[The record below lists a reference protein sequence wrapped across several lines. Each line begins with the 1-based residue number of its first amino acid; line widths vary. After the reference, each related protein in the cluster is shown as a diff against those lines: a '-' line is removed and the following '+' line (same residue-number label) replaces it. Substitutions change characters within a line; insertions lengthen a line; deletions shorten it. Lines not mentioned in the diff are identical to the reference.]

1 MITLPIQ
8 TQIIVLP
15 ILIFSIVFHEFAH
28 TLVAIL
34 LGDRSASNME
44 RLTLNPLKHLD
55 PLGTLMIYLVGFGFA
70 KPVRIDPRN
79 FKKPVRDEILVGLA
93 GPFSNFVL
101 AFLVLLVFRILVG
114 NQVDLN
120 NHVITAIQYSA
131 FINIGLGIFNL
142 IPIPPLDGSHLY
154 TSWLYQKRPD
164 IYKIAVKYGSMALFG
179 IIILNRYSTYNLLP
193 IGTLVDKLLSFFLKI
208 LFTGPLAL

>member
-8 TQIIVLP
+8 TQLIVLP

-28 TLVAIL
+28 TYVAIL

-55 PLGTLMIYLVGFGFA
+55 PLGTLMIYFVGFGFA
-70 KPVRIDPRN
+70 KPVRIDPRR

-93 GPFSNFVL
+93 GPASNFMMAFIVL
-101 AFLVLLVFRILVG
+101 GIFRILIGQEVAMS
-114 NQVDLN
+114 N
-120 NHVITAIQYSA
+120 NVVLAIQYGA
-131 FINIGLGIFNL
+131 FINIGLGIFNM

-164 IYKIAVKYGSMALFG
+164 IYRLAMRYGSMVLFG
-179 IIILNRYSTYNLLP
+179 VIILNRYSPYNLLP
-193 IGTLVDKLLSFFLKI
+193 INRLVEGVMSFFIKI
-208 LFTGPLAL
+208 LFSGPLAL